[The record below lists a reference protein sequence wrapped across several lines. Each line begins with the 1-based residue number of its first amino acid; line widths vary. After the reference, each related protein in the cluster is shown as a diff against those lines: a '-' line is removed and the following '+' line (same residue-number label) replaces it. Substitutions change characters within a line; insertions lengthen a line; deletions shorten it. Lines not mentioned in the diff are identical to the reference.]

1 MAEKKQIYANRQANT
16 QFSDV
21 SDDAIE
27 NGYDNIFNLFLEF
40 AMILYMED
48 KLEQLL
54 KNKNIE
60 KKWNDKLSRSVNRY
74 LEELNA

>member
-1 MAEKKQIYANRQANT
+1 MAEKKQIYANRQAST
-16 QFSDV
+16 QFSHI

-27 NGYDNIFNLFLEF
+27 NDDDDIFNLFIEF

-60 KKWNDKLSRSVNRY
+60 KKWNDKLSRSVNRK
-74 LEELNA
+74 L

>member
-1 MAEKKQIYANRQANT
+1 MAEKKQIYVNRQANT

-21 SDDAIE
+21 SDDAME

-74 LEELNA
+74 LDELNA